1 MCVKLALGF
10 KVEIR
15 NWEYKL
21 RCVITTTTTTT
32 ILTYSFNLLYQ
43 KKQEI
48 CMYDTIVFWN
58 WNYVLCL
65 SIESRTYI
73 MYTPLPFPFPSLI
86 PPPQHHHQSKF
97 DANEPTSF
105 FYIFKMHFCEIKQQK
120 KKKKIFY
127 SKELWNVLG
136 SIGLPLIS
144 ICVGLS
150 AL

>member
-15 NWEYKL
+15 YWEYKL
-21 RCVITTTTTTT
+21 RCVITTTTTTTT

-73 MYTPLPFPFPSLI
+73 MYTPLPFPFPFPSLT
-86 PPPQHHHQSKF
+86 PPAPPSIKIRCKWT
-97 DANEPTSF
+97 NV
-105 FYIFKMHFCEIKQQK
+105 IFLYFQNAFLWNKTTK
-120 KKKKIFY
+120 KKRRKY
-127 SKELWNVLG
+127 SIAKNCEMSWVPLG
-136 SIGLPLIS
+136 CL
-144 ICVGLS
+144 
-150 AL
+150 